1 MSNKLYLFAFAA
13 ILMTCMITTPAFA
26 FDVNLVDV
34 SIQDAFVTE
43 YTDYDIITAIF
54 SIFNGDTQTANLSGH
69 NMIYLNDTNADW
81 WEYSNYS
88 DYDGISES
96 DCPHLDVSITSGNST
111 DVKLCFLVQHDATIG
126 YSVIV
131 NNDENLMDMD
141 IKEFTLEHVPDWFK
155 TTAGGWCTDAIT
167 ESEFA
172 NSIQSY
178 IQVDTIK
185 VLRGQSVE
193 DVGTQTPA
201 WVKAAACDWSNNA
214 ISDYE
219 FLDGIYWLI
228 DNGKIQ
234 LD

>member
-1 MSNKLYLFAFAA
+1 MTAIASILVLTLFA
-13 ILMTCMITTPAFA
+13 PSAFA
-26 FDVNLVDV
+26 FEASLVDV

-54 SIFNGDTQTANLSGH
+54 SIFNGDSQHAYFTSH

-88 DYDGISES
+88 DLDGILET
-96 DCPHLDVSITSGNST
+96 DCPQLDTTLAPGNST
-111 DVKLCFLVQHDATIG
+111 DVKLCYLVQHDATIG

-131 NNDENLMDMD
+131 NNNPSLMDMD
-141 IKEFTLEHVPDWFK
+141 IKELTLESAPDFFK
-155 TTAGGWCTDAIT
+155 ITAGAWCTDAIP
-167 ESEFA
+167 ESEFI
-172 NSIQSY
+172 NSTQSY
-178 IQVDTIK
+178 IQTGTIK
-185 VLRGQSVE
+185 VLRGQSVT
-193 DVGTQTPA
+193 DLGAQTPA
-201 WVKAAACDWSNNA
+201 WVKTNACDWSNDV

-228 DNGKIQ
+228 DNGKVQ